1 LAILI
6 YNTFPLIC
14 KRKKYAWLAVN
25 MRDEGKL
32 SFKTWEV
39 CYQKT
44 KVDRCYL
51 YTADCLPWQ
60 VSLTGASE
68 SGAGLFAPYG
78 GGGETTL
85 RAFYQPHG
93 RFMRLSLC
101 FRMQE
106 YRPPSP
112 QDVGM
117 ILLSMGSGILPHLP

>member
-1 LAILI
+1 
-6 YNTFPLIC
+6 
-14 KRKKYAWLAVN
+14 

-78 GGGETTL
+78 RGETTL
-85 RAFYQPHG
+85 RAFC
-93 RFMRLSLC
+93 LSAPWKIYETLYLS

-106 YRPPSP
+106 CRPPSP

-117 ILLSMGSGILPHLP
+117 ILLSMGDGILTHLP

>member
-1 LAILI
+1 
-6 YNTFPLIC
+6 
-14 KRKKYAWLAVN
+14 

-78 GGGETTL
+78 GGDNLESILSALWKIYETL
-85 RAFYQPHG
+85 Y
-93 RFMRLSLC
+93 LS

-106 YRPPSP
+106 CRPPSP

-117 ILLSMGSGILPHLP
+117 ILLSMGDGILTHLP